1 MRAVIQRVTAASV
14 SVNNVTISQIQRGLL
29 VLVGIGTD
37 DTATDSSMLIK
48 KILSLRIFS
57 DPSDDQKMWK
67 ASVKDIEGEILC
79 VSQFTLLANTTK
91 GNKPD
96 FHRAMSAESSREM
109 YAAFLEKLGQSY
121 KPEKIQDGQFGA
133 MMNVS
138 LTNEG
143 PVTFTLDSRK
153 FEYLEGNMKTD
164 SKTSSD
170 PGDRPDVGQPCLLRK
185 FVLSTGSVAQ

>member
-1 MRAVIQRVTAASV
+1 MRAIIQRVTAASV
-14 SVNNVTISQIQRGLL
+14 TVDNEVISQISRGLM

-37 DTATDSSMLIK
+37 DTSADSSVLIN
-48 KILSLRIFS
+48 KILNLRVFD
-57 DPSDDQKMWK
+57 DPVDFGKMWR

-79 VSQFTLLANTTK
+79 ISQFTLLANTSK

-96 FHRAMSAESSREM
+96 FHRAMSASSSQEM
-109 YAAFLEKLGQSY
+109 YAAFLEQLQRAY
-121 KPEKIQDGQFGA
+121 KAEKVKDGRFGA

-153 FEYLEGNMKTD
+153 FEYVDLPGVEVGTTRKPKKTENTPVD
-164 SKTSSD
+164 TS
-170 PGDRPDVGQPCLLRK
+170 Q
-185 FVLSTGSVAQ
+185 

>member
-1 MRAVIQRVTAASV
+1 MRAIIQRVSSASV
-14 SVNNVTISQIQRGLL
+14 TVDNEVISSISRGLM
-29 VLVGIGTD
+29 VLVGIGAD
-37 DTATDSSMLIK
+37 DTSSDASVLIN
-48 KILSLRIFS
+48 KILNLRVFN
-57 DPSDDQKMWK
+57 DPIDPEKMWK

-96 FHRAMSAESSREM
+96 FHRAMSSEASREM
-109 YAAFLEKLGQSY
+109 YASFLENLRESY
-121 KPEKIQDGQFGA
+121 SADKVQDGKFGA

-153 FEYLEGNMKTD
+153 LEYVE
-164 SKTSSD
+164 SETSGSS
-170 PGDRPDVGQPCLLRK
+170 RK
-185 FVLSTGSVAQ
+185 K

>member
-1 MRAVIQRVTAASV
+1 MRAIIQRVTAASV
-14 SVNNVTISQIQRGLL
+14 TVDNAVISQISRGLM

-37 DTATDSSMLIK
+37 DTTSDASVLIN
-48 KILSLRIFS
+48 KILNLRVFN
-57 DPSDDQKMWK
+57 DLVEPEKMWK
-67 ASVKDIEGEILC
+67 ASVKDIDGEILC

-96 FHRAMSAESSREM
+96 FHRAMSAESSQVM
-109 YAAFLEKLGQSY
+109 YAAFLDQLRQAY
-121 KPEKIQDGQFGA
+121 QTEKIKDGRFGA

-153 FEYLEGNMKTD
+153 FDYIEPSGTEAGTKRKP
-164 SKTSSD
+164 KTS
-170 PGDRPDVGQPCLLRK
+170 
-185 FVLSTGSVAQ
+185 GS

>member
-1 MRAVIQRVTAASV
+1 MRAIIQRVTSASV
-14 SVNNVTISQIQRGLL
+14 TVDNDVISSISRGLM

-37 DTATDSSMLIK
+37 DTSSDASALIN
-48 KILSLRIFS
+48 KILNLRVFN
-57 DPSDDQKMWK
+57 DPVDPQKMWK
-67 ASVKDIEGEILC
+67 ASVKDIDGEILC

-96 FHRAMSAESSREM
+96 FHRAMSAESSRDM
-109 YAAFLEKLGQSY
+109 YAAFLEKLRQAY
-121 KPEKIQDGQFGA
+121 KEDKVQDGKFGA

-153 FEYLEGNMKTD
+153 FEYTD
-164 SKTSSD
+164 D
-170 PGDRPDVGQPCLLRK
+170 
-185 FVLSTGSVAQ
+185 